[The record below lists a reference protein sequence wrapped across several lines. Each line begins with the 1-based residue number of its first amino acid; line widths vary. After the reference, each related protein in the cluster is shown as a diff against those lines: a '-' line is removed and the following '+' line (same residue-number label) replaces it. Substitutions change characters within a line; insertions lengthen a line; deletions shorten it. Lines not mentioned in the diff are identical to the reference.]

1 MHQGRFLKQGSVS
14 EVRAD
19 PEVAAVYLGHAA

>member
-1 MHQGRFLKQGSVS
+1 MHQGRLLASGTLD

-19 PEVAAVYLGHAA
+19 REVAAVYLGHTA